1 MSDPDDSFEE
11 EVDDDLVLA
20 YVEQERSS
28 IKAQQVYATASK
40 FDTTHSHSVK
50 RDRKR
55 SQSPSSKLDDGKS
68 VRNMKPRVEAAVV
81 VKTPMSAPKSK
92 VLDVKPALKQEVHD
106 QPVEKDVIWPP
117 SQTFSADA
125 IKRQGSS
132 WTTEI
137 KSRIKS
143 EPVPLQGYKGKTK
156 ASAIDIDIKRD
167 EQGNVTGSGKKEI
180 TKHLLRTLGQKHN
193 PITNS
198 DLYTRTSHIVSC
210 ATGHQV
216 AQRGG
221 AKFSLPETSYFHSRN
236 AKLRQQFTAQARE
249 GLRVAEGTGIMGPG
263 RGSSVG
269 IGGRF
274 GAELSRAKAEEGEHD
289 AVDGTMVQQSNIF
302 TGLTFYLNGYTGPR
316 ISDLELKR
324 LIAVHGGDVSYLANS
339 SCTHILIT
347 KNLSASKTQKFLDSA
362 SSIRGGKRKVVHVD
376 FVLDSVA
383 KCRRLDETPYNV
395 IVNKAQPT
403 LLASLGVAKHSTSPD
418 NLKAK
423 APPRKVADRQN
434 KVICIDD

>member
-1 MSDPDDSFEE
+1 
-11 EVDDDLVLA
+11 
-20 YVEQERSS
+20 
-28 IKAQQVYATASK
+28 
-40 FDTTHSHSVK
+40 
-50 RDRKR
+50 
-55 SQSPSSKLDDGKS
+55 
-68 VRNMKPRVEAAVV
+68 
-81 VKTPMSAPKSK
+81 MSAPKSK

-198 DLYTRTSHIVSC
+198 DLYTRYVSFPRNVSTLMLNPPFSTSHIVSC

-249 GLRVAEGTGIMGPG
+249 GLRVAEGTGTMGPG

-269 IGGRF
+269 IG
-274 GAELSRAKAEEGEHD
+274 EG
-289 AVDGTMVQQSNIF
+289 
-302 TGLTFYLNGYTGPR
+302 
-316 ISDLELKR
+316 
-324 LIAVHGGDVSYLANS
+324 LAPS
-339 SCTHILIT
+339 
-347 KNLSASKTQKFLDSA
+347 
-362 SSIRGGKRKVVHVD
+362 
-376 FVLDSVA
+376 
-383 KCRRLDETPYNV
+383 
-395 IVNKAQPT
+395 
-403 LLASLGVAKHSTSPD
+403 
-418 NLKAK
+418 
-423 APPRKVADRQN
+423 
-434 KVICIDD
+434 